1 MKRLAILGASGHG
14 KVVADI
20 AETLGWSEVLF
31 FDDVWPDINQNGHWL
46 ITGNTDMLLSLLDS
60 FDGVFVAI
68 GNNNIRAVK
77 LEVLFEKGAKVISLI
92 HPSAVIS
99 RYSSIGAG
107 TVVMPS
113 AVVNVDSS
121 LGRGCIINTGA
132 TVDHDCV
139 IGPYVHLSPG
149 VHLSGSVS
157 VGEQSWIGVGS
168 CVRQQTQI
176 GSGAVVGAG
185 AVVVSHV
192 ENAVT
197 VVGNPAKISNRV

>member
-1 MKRLAILGASGHG
+1 MKQLAILGASGHG

-20 AETLGWSEVLF
+20 AEELGWSEVLF
-31 FDDVWPDINQNGHWL
+31 FDDAWPGIDRNGHWL
-46 ITGNTDMLLSLLDS
+46 IGGNTDMLLGLLNS

-68 GNNNIRAVK
+68 GNNKIRAIK
-77 LEVLFEKGAKVISLI
+77 LQILFEKAARVISLI

-99 RYSSIGAG
+99 RHSSIGAG
-107 TVVMPS
+107 TVVMPN
-113 AVVNVDSS
+113 AVVNTDSS
-121 LGRGCIINTGA
+121 LGQGCIINTGV

-168 CVRQQTQI
+168 CVRQQIQI
-176 GSGAVVGAG
+176 GSGALVGAG
-185 AVVVSHV
+185 AVVVTDVDSD
-192 ENAVT
+192 VT
-197 VVGNPAKISNRV
+197 VVGNPAKILNRV